1 MRVTNGS
8 NAVVHT
14 GHSGA
19 SRKLVLAD
27 EERNSQGFTGQEDFQ
42 VPRRKHVAR
51 PGMSRTAAIS
61 NMTGN
66 QLNTPSSDEDEAYGS
81 LGKASGPQ
89 EELRVDETIAEL
101 ADDDQ

>member
-1 MRVTNGS
+1 MTNGS

-61 NMTGN
+61 NMSGRSSPEKEAQQRP
-66 QLNTPSSDEDEAYGS
+66 QLKRLPKNAAAMNSDVQKHHLPGAG
-81 LGKASGPQ
+81 
-89 EELRVDETIAEL
+89 
-101 ADDDQ
+101 